1 MNREQINNII
11 VTVLSNSIVLGKYQ
25 LKKIKKYQKNVD
37 IENVIR
43 ETEKIKDKIIKRK
56 RIEEE
61 NEKLQ
66 KKIFEFKE
74 ILKNNFSH
82 ENVKNFCSN
91 YKWLKII
98 VVNSFKDYDCCGIY
112 NYNRNILLVKN
123 ENIDDS
129 MLHELFHLASSNLSL
144 KYKRIGFLLNY
155 KDGSIGYGLNEGYT
169 ELLSRRYSGGN
180 SDYYIMEQIIAEHL
194 ETIVGQEKM
203 KSFYLNSNLYGL
215 INELKKYY
223 TVDEIEKFLITLDI
237 YTCYFRET
245 KITSKKLQ
253 YKMEGLINELFI
265 FLIKGYIKFLKE
277 KNIKNKYECIL
288 NYIEDFFRITNDIE
302 IVKKT
307 NAMIF
312 EFLNERICITK
323 EDLDY
328 EKHHK

>member
-194 ETIVGQEKM
+194 ETIV
-203 KSFYLNSNLYGL
+203 
-215 INELKKYY
+215 
-223 TVDEIEKFLITLDI
+223 
-237 YTCYFRET
+237 
-245 KITSKKLQ
+245 
-253 YKMEGLINELFI
+253 
-265 FLIKGYIKFLKE
+265 
-277 KNIKNKYECIL
+277 
-288 NYIEDFFRITNDIE
+288 
-302 IVKKT
+302 
-307 NAMIF
+307 
-312 EFLNERICITK
+312 
-323 EDLDY
+323 
-328 EKHHK
+328 